1 MFHGNEI
8 LDLNMRDGNTRFYSA
23 PLMSDDII
31 LSDEHKDYK
40 IVDKS
45 RVQSLDIQ
53 PIYKQAIFTAL
64 EKDR

>member
-1 MFHGNEI
+1 
-8 LDLNMRDGNTRFYSA
+8 
-23 PLMSDDII
+23 MSDDII